1 MNILEIY
8 VVNKCLFLE
17 MVVRWAWTWK
27 WNEAQV
33 GLPAKNGEGDR
44 EDQSLNSDAGAESM
58 ERSVV
63 GVTVSWL
70 GDGKPSVLR
79 IFNFSG

>member
-1 MNILEIY
+1 M
-8 VVNKCLFLE
+8 
-17 MVVRWAWTWK
+17 
-27 WNEAQV
+27 

-63 GVTVSWL
+63 GVAVS
-70 GDGKPSVLR
+70 
-79 IFNFSG
+79 